1 MWAFRGGA
9 TGLTYPFWSPK
20 LQYNAE
26 QDQPHFRWWNVKP
39 QLHIHEFGCKEG
51 VTCLAEKLS
60 VTAKSSITLKITIGT
75 EGQSCQCCSMYAAL
89 ARSLLGNTHTNS
101 SSSASA
107 HQKLILTEVI
117 QCFKEISRLFLLSP
131 SLWRQIYTP
140 NSVGK
145 LGVLHWFTAA
155 YCVRQ
160 WICKAK

>member
-20 LQYNAE
+20 LQYNRE

-39 QLHIHEFGCKEG
+39 QLQIHEFECKEG
-51 VTCLAEKLS
+51 ITCLAEKLS
-60 VTAKSSITLKITIGT
+60 VMAKSSLTLKITIGT
-75 EGQSCQCCSMYAAL
+75 EGQSCQCCGMSCSTGQIPFGKYPHKL
-89 ARSLLGNTHTNS
+89 FFPSLSPPKAHPHRGDSKRFLGS
-101 SSSASA
+101 
-107 HQKLILTEVI
+107 L
-117 QCFKEISRLFLLSP
+117 LLSP

-145 LGVLHWFTAA
+145 LGVLHWVTAA